1 MPSCVSDDVAERLSP
16 DHYVPTTIP
25 SVVRDFA
32 GSPDTLAVGCPGKVG
47 LLELGF
53 ERVDARTELVRRYQK
68 SPLQIMRP
76 LYVDP
81 SRPDLPTVYLMST
94 GGGIVQADRL
104 RLDVDCGA
112 DTAVHL
118 TTQAATKVHHMDA
131 DFATQTV
138 GLCVGPRAYL
148 EYLPDALIPYPGA
161 RFYQRTTVT
170 VDPTATVLVG
180 EMLMAGRL
188 ARRERHRY
196 DVLATD
202 LEIADADG
210 PIAIDRI
217 RLVPHKFSVI
227 GPGVLGEHTLMATLF
242 VVSPLRP
249 AAVIADALHGAVA
262 GWLTAGVSVLP
273 DERGAWVRILGTDSP
288 TVHTILRR
296 VWDAARR
303 VLIGVPA
310 PLVRKT

>member
-1 MPSCVSDDVAERLSP
+1 VNDDLAERLSP
-16 DHYVPTTIP
+16 AHYVPATIP
-25 SVVRDFA
+25 PAVRDFA
-32 GSPDTLAVGCPGKVG
+32 GSPDTLAVGHPGKVG

-53 ERVDARTELVRRYQK
+53 ERVGARTDLVRRYQK

-81 SRPDLPTVYLMST
+81 SRPDLPVVYLMST

-138 GLCVGPRAYL
+138 GLSVGPRAYL

-170 VDPTATVLVG
+170 VDATATVLVG
-180 EMLMAGRL
+180 DVLMAGRL
-188 ARRERHRY
+188 ARREQHRY

-210 PIAIDRI
+210 AIAIDRI
-217 RLVPHKFSVI
+217 RLSPHEFSVT
-227 GPGVLGEHTLMATLF
+227 GPGVLGKHTLMATLF
-242 VVSPLRP
+242 VVSPLR
-249 AAVIADALHGAVA
+249 AAAAIADALHGAVA
-262 GWLTAGVSVLP
+262 DQATAGVSVLP
-273 DERGAWVRILGTDSP
+273 GDRGAWVRILGTDSP
-288 TVHTILRR
+288 TVQMTLRR

-303 VLIGVPA
+303 LLIGVPA
-310 PLVRKT
+310 PLLRKT

>member
-1 MPSCVSDDVAERLSP
+1 MSDGVAQRLSP
-16 DHYVPTTIP
+16 AHYLPPAIP
-25 SVVRDFA
+25 SAVRDFA
-32 GSPDTLAVGCPGKVG
+32 GCPDTLVAGRPGKVG

-53 ERVDARTELVRRYQK
+53 ERVGARTELVRRYQK

-81 SRPDLPTVYLMST
+81 LRPDLPVVYVMST
-94 GGGIVQADRL
+94 GGGVVQADRL

-112 DTAVHL
+112 DTAVHV

-138 GLCVGPRAYL
+138 WLRVGSGAYL

-161 RFYQRTTVT
+161 RFYQSTVVT

-180 EMLMAGRL
+180 EVVMAGRL
-188 ARRERHRY
+188 ARRELHRY

-202 LEIADADG
+202 LEIIDAAG
-210 PIAIDRI
+210 GAVAIDRV
-217 RLVPHKFSVI
+217 RLLPQKFSVT
-227 GPGVLGEHTLMATLF
+227 GPGVLAENTLMATLF
-242 VVSPLRP
+242 VVSPLCS

-262 GWLTAGVSVLP
+262 GQATAAVSVLP
-273 DERGAWVRILGTDSP
+273 DDRGAWVRILGTDSP
-288 TVHTILRR
+288 TVQMTLRR
-296 VWDAARR
+296 AWDAARR
-303 VLIGVPA
+303 LLIEVPA
-310 PLVRKT
+310 PLLRKT

>member
-1 MPSCVSDDVAERLSP
+1 VSDVVAQRLSS
-16 DHYVPTTIP
+16 DHYAPATIP
-25 SVVRDFA
+25 SEVREFA
-32 GSPDTLAVGCPGKVG
+32 GSPDTLPVGHPGKVG

-53 ERVDARTELVRRYQK
+53 ERVGARTELVRRFQK

-81 SRPDLPTVYLMST
+81 SRPDLPVVYLMST
-94 GGGIVQADRL
+94 GGGVVQADRL

-138 GLCVGPRAYL
+138 GLCVGPQAYL

-180 EMLMAGRL
+180 EVLMAGRL
-188 ARRERHRY
+188 ARREQHQY

-210 PIAIDRI
+210 GAVAIDRI
-217 RLVPHKFSVI
+217 RFSPHRFSVT

-249 AAVIADALHGAVA
+249 AAAIADALHGAIADQV
-262 GWLTAGVSVLP
+262 TAGVSVLP

-288 TVHTILRR
+288 TVQMTLRR
-296 VWDAARR
+296 AWDTARR
-303 VLIGVPA
+303 LLIGVPA
-310 PLVRKT
+310 PLLRKT

>member
-1 MPSCVSDDVAERLSP
+1 VNDDVAERLSP
-16 DHYVPTTIP
+16 AHYVPATIP
-25 SVVRDFA
+25 SAVRDFA
-32 GSPDTLAVGCPGKVG
+32 GSPDTLAVGHPGKVG

-53 ERVDARTELVRRYQK
+53 ERVGARTELVRRYQK

-81 SRPDLPTVYLMST
+81 SRPDLPVVYLMST

-138 GLCVGPRAYL
+138 GLCAGPRAYL

-180 EMLMAGRL
+180 EVLMAGRL
-188 ARRERHRY
+188 ARHEQHRY

-210 PIAIDRI
+210 DAVAIDRI
-217 RLVPHKFSVI
+217 RFSPHKLSVT

-249 AAVIADALHGAVA
+249 AAAIADALHGAVA
-262 GWLTAGVSVLP
+262 DQATAGVSVLP
-273 DERGAWVRILGTDSP
+273 GDRGAWVRILGTDSP
-288 TVHTILRR
+288 TVQMTLRR

-303 VLIGVPA
+303 LLIGVPA
-310 PLVRKT
+310 PLLRKT

>member
-1 MPSCVSDDVAERLSP
+1 MSDDVAQRLAP
-16 DHYVPTTIP
+16 AHYVPASIP
-25 SVVRDFA
+25 SAVRDFA
-32 GSPDTLAVGCPGKVG
+32 GSPDTLAVGHPGKVG

-53 ERVDARTELVRRYQK
+53 ARVGARTELVRHYQK

-81 SRPDLPTVYLMST
+81 SRPDLPVVYLMST
-94 GGGIVQADRL
+94 GGGVVQADRL

-161 RFYQRTTVT
+161 RFFQRTTVI

-180 EMLMAGRL
+180 EVLMAGRL

-210 PIAIDRI
+210 AIAIDRI
-217 RLVPHKFSVI
+217 RFSPHNFPAT

-249 AAVIADALHGAVA
+249 AATIADALHAAVA
-262 GWLTAGVSVLP
+262 DLATAGVSVLP
-273 DERGAWVRILGTDSP
+273 DDRGAWVRILGTDSP
-288 TVHTILRR
+288 TVQITLRR

-303 VLIGVPA
+303 LLIGVRA
-310 PLVRKT
+310 PLLRKT

>member
-1 MPSCVSDDVAERLSP
+1 MSDDVAERLSP
-16 DHYVPTTIP
+16 AHYVPANIP
-25 SVVRDFA
+25 AAVREFA
-32 GSPDTLAVGCPGKVG
+32 GCPDTLAVGRPGKVG

-53 ERVDARTELVRRYQK
+53 ERTGARTELVRRYQK

-81 SRPDLPTVYLMST
+81 SRPDLPVVYVMST
-94 GGGIVQADRL
+94 GGGVVQADRL

-131 DFATQTV
+131 DFATHTV
-138 GLCVGPRAYL
+138 GLRVGPRAYL

-170 VDPTATVLVG
+170 VDPTATVLAG
-180 EMLMAGRL
+180 EVLMAGRL
-188 ARRERHRY
+188 ARREQHQY

-210 PIAIDRI
+210 AIAIDRI
-217 RLVPHKFSVI
+217 RFSPDKSSVT

-249 AAVIADALHGAVA
+249 AAEIADALHGVVA
-262 GWLTAGVSVLP
+262 DHATAGVSVLP
-273 DERGAWVRILGTDSP
+273 DDRGAWVRILGTDSP
-288 TVHTILRR
+288 TVQLTLRR
-296 VWDAARR
+296 AWDAARR
-303 VLIGVPA
+303 LLIGVPA
-310 PLVRKT
+310 LLLRKT